1 MKRLLTYIRDYR
13 VRAVLAPL
21 FKCLEACF
29 DLFVPLVISRMIDR
43 GIRSGNLGY
52 VFRMGGLLLAL
63 ATIGLLCSFT
73 AQFFAAKV
81 AIHTG
86 KGLRND
92 LFRHINSL
100 GYREIDTLGTS
111 TLITRMTSDINAVES
126 GVNMALRLFMRSP
139 FIVFGAMVMAF
150 TISARAGLIF
160 TVTIVIL
167 FIVVFGIILTTAPM
181 YRANQGQL
189 DRIMKTTRENLLGV
203 RVVRAFNRQ
212 ASEIDEFRRENE
224 RLTQMQVR
232 VGRISALL
240 NPVTYVI
247 INLAVVY
254 LIYRGGGF
262 VYEGAITQGGLVA
275 LVNYMSQ
282 ILVEL
287 IKLANLIIQ
296 ITRAMASMNRIDGIF
311 ALQPAVSDAA
321 NASAYSV
328 VTAPSAATDAASA
341 ANASDHHAVT
351 ASRDAV
357 GLSVSSDSAAAV
369 AAQRSGDQRSRVPEV
384 EFRQAAFAY
393 TEGAEDAL
401 RDISFRAMPGQTIG
415 VIGGT
420 GAGKTTL
427 INLIP
432 RFYDVTAGEVLVSG
446 QNVRD
451 YALETLRAKIGLVP
465 QRSVLFRGTLRSNMQ
480 WGRPDATDD
489 EIYAALKTAQAYDFV
504 EQKGEG
510 LELQVEQEG
519 RNFSGGQKQRLAIA
533 RALVRRPEILI
544 LDDSASALDFATDA
558 ALRKALK
565 SDTENMTVFL
575 ISQRVSTVRNSDQ
588 IIVLDDGQVA
598 GIGTHAE
605 LYRSCPVYHEICLSQ
620 LSQAEAERSDDTAQP
635 TPAAGGGRPAVDQA
649 VGAEQSVTVAG
660 SGSRMAEQ
668 REEAVQSAST
678 ADGGR
683 SAVERSDDVEKTA
696 LSEAQSE
703 GKEVQ

>member
-13 VRAVLAPL
+13 VRAILAPL

-29 DLFVPLVISRMIDR
+29 DLFVPLVISSMIDR

-52 VFRMGGLLLAL
+52 VFRMGALLLML
-63 ATIGLLCSFT
+63 AAIGLLCSFT

-160 TVTIVIL
+160 AVTIVIL

-224 RLTQMQVR
+224 RLTEMQVS

-262 VYEGAITQGGLVA
+262 VYEGTLTQGGLVA

-311 ALQPAVSDAA
+311 ELQPAVSDAH
-321 NASAYSV
+321 ASDPHA
-328 VTAPSAATDAASA
+328 VTAPSAAVGAASA
-341 ANASDHHAVT
+341 ANASDHSTVT
-351 ASRDAV
+351 ARFITTGAASTQDMACTSES
-357 GLSVSSDSAAAV
+357 SVSPAATV
-369 AAQRSGDQRSRVPEV
+369 AQHSGEQNSRVPAV

-401 RDISFRAMPGQTIG
+401 RDISFRVMPGQTIG

-427 INLIP
+427 INMIP
-432 RFYDVTAGEVLVSG
+432 RFYDVTAGEVLVCG

-451 YALETLRAKIGLVP
+451 YALETLREKIGLVP

-480 WGRPDATDD
+480 WGKPDATDA

-558 ALRKALK
+558 ALRKAIK
-565 SDTENMTVFL
+565 TDTENMTVFL

-605 LYRSCPVYHEICLSQ
+605 LYRNCSVYHEICLSQ
-620 LSQAEAERSDDTAQP
+620 LSK
-635 TPAAGGGRPAVDQA
+635 
-649 VGAEQSVTVAG
+649 
-660 SGSRMAEQ
+660 
-668 REEAVQSAST
+668 EE
-678 ADGGR
+678 
-683 SAVERSDDVEKTA
+683 
-696 LSEAQSE
+696 SE
-703 GKEVQ
+703 KEVQ

>member
-29 DLFVPLVISRMIDR
+29 DLFVPLVISSMIDR

-63 ATIGLLCSFT
+63 AAIGLLCSFT

-92 LFRHINSL
+92 LFRHINTL

-150 TISARAGLIF
+150 TISVRSGLIF
-160 TVTIVIL
+160 AVTIVIL
-167 FIVVFGIILTTAPM
+167 FCVVFGIILTTAPM

-224 RLTQMQVR
+224 RLTQMQVS

-296 ITRAMASMNRIDGIF
+296 ITRARASMNRIDGIF
-311 ALQPAVSDAA
+311 ALQPAVSDA
-321 NASAYSV
+321 NVSAHSA
-328 VTAPSAATDAASA
+328 VTASSAATDAASA
-341 ANASDHHAVT
+341 HDAVT
-351 ASRDAV
+351 APSAATS
-357 GLSVSSDSAAAV
+357 LSSSASAAATV
-369 AAQRSGDQRSRVPEV
+369 SQRSDDQRSRVPAV

-432 RFYDVTAGEVLVSG
+432 RFYDATAGEVLVSG

-480 WGRPDATDD
+480 WGKPDATDD

-510 LELQVEQEG
+510 LELEVEQEG

-558 ALRKALK
+558 ALRKAIK

-620 LSQAEAERSDDTAQP
+620 LSQAEAERSDD
-635 TPAAGGGRPAVDQA
+635 
-649 VGAEQSVTVAG
+649 
-660 SGSRMAEQ
+660 
-668 REEAVQSAST
+668 
-678 ADGGR
+678 
-683 SAVERSDDVEKTA
+683 VEKTA
-696 LSEAQSE
+696 LAEAQNE

>member
-29 DLFVPLVISRMIDR
+29 DLFVPLVISSMIDR

-63 ATIGLLCSFT
+63 AAIGLLCSFT

-92 LFRHINSL
+92 LFRHINTL

-212 ASEIDEFRRENE
+212 GSEIDAFRRENE

-296 ITRAMASMNRIDGIF
+296 ITRAMASMNRIDGIL
-311 ALQPAVSDAA
+311 ALQPAVSDA
-321 NASAYSV
+321 NVSAHST
-328 VTAPSAATDAASA
+328 VTTP
-341 ANASDHHAVT
+341 
-351 ASRDAV
+351 
-357 GLSVSSDSAAAV
+357 
-369 AAQRSGDQRSRVPEV
+369 RSGDQRSCVPAV

-446 QNVRD
+446 QDVRD
-451 YALETLRAKIGLVP
+451 YVLETLRAKIGLVP

-480 WGRPDATDD
+480 WGKPDATDA

-510 LELQVEQEG
+510 LELEVEQEG

-558 ALRKALK
+558 ALRKAIK
-565 SDTENMTVFL
+565 TDTENMTVFL

-620 LSQAEAERSDDTAQP
+620 LSQDEAERSDE
-635 TPAAGGGRPAVDQA
+635 AVQNGSRT
-649 VGAEQSVTVAG
+649 VEQSVSVAG
-660 SGSRMAEQ
+660 SGSRVAMQ

-683 SAVERSDDVEKTA
+683 SAAERSDDVEKMA
-696 LSEAQSE
+696 LAEAQNE

>member
-29 DLFVPLVISRMIDR
+29 DLFVPLVISSMIDR

-52 VFRMGGLLLAL
+52 VFRMGGLLLVL
-63 ATIGLLCSFT
+63 AAIGLLCSFT

-92 LFRHINSL
+92 LFKHIHSL

-160 TVTIVIL
+160 AVTILIL

-224 RLTQMQVR
+224 KLTAMQVS

-311 ALQPAVSDAA
+311 ELQPAVSDA
-321 NASAYSV
+321 
-328 VTAPSAATDAASA
+328 
-341 ANASDHHAVT
+341 NASDRDAVT
-351 ASRDAV
+351 AR
-357 GLSVSSDSAAAV
+357 SDIPA
-369 AAQRSGDQRSRVPEV
+369 V

-432 RFYDVTAGEVLVSG
+432 RFYDVTAGEVLVCG
-446 QNVRD
+446 RNVRD
-451 YALETLRAKIGLVP
+451 YALETLREKIGLVP
-465 QRSVLFRGTLRSNMQ
+465 QRSVLFRGNLRSNMQ
-480 WGRPDATDD
+480 WGKPNATDA

-510 LELQVEQEG
+510 LELKVEQEG

-558 ALRKALK
+558 ALRKAIK
-565 SDTENMTVFL
+565 TDTGNMTVFL
-575 ISQRVSTVRNSDQ
+575 ISQRVSTVRNADQ
-588 IIVLDDGQVA
+588 IVVLDDGQVA

-605 LYRSCPVYHEICLSQ
+605 LYRNCPVYHEICLSQ
-620 LSQAEAERSDDTAQP
+620 LSQAEAERSDDAAQ
-635 TPAAGGGRPAVDQA
+635 TGRQTEEEPVSA
-649 VGAEQSVTVAG
+649 AG
-660 SGSRMAEQ
+660 SGCH
-668 REEAVQSAST
+668 SA
-678 ADGGR
+678 
-683 SAVERSDDVEKTA
+683 ERSDDVEKTA
-696 LSEAQSE
+696 LAEAQNE

>member
-63 ATIGLLCSFT
+63 AVIGLLCSFT

-150 TISARAGLIF
+150 TISARAGLLF
-160 TVTIVIL
+160 AVTILIL

-262 VYEGAITQGGLVA
+262 VYEGALTQGGLVA

-311 ALQPAVSDAA
+311 ALQPAVSDA
-321 NASAYSV
+321 NVSAHDV
-328 VTAPSAATDAASA
+328 VTAPR
-341 ANASDHHAVT
+341 SD
-351 ASRDAV
+351 
-357 GLSVSSDSAAAV
+357 
-369 AAQRSGDQRSRVPEV
+369 DQRSRVPAV

-432 RFYDVTAGEVLVSG
+432 RFYDATAGEVLVSG

-480 WGRPDATDD
+480 WGKPDATDD

-510 LELQVEQEG
+510 LELEVEQEG

-558 ALRKALK
+558 ALRKAIK

-620 LSQAEAERSDDTAQP
+620 LSQAEAERSDD
-635 TPAAGGGRPAVDQA
+635 
-649 VGAEQSVTVAG
+649 
-660 SGSRMAEQ
+660 
-668 REEAVQSAST
+668 
-678 ADGGR
+678 
-683 SAVERSDDVEKTA
+683 VEKTA
-696 LSEAQSE
+696 LAEAQNE

>member
-13 VRAVLAPL
+13 VRAILAPL

-29 DLFVPLVISRMIDR
+29 DLFVPLVISSMIDR

-52 VFRMGGLLLAL
+52 VFRMGGLLLVL

-92 LFRHINSL
+92 LFRHINAL

-150 TISARAGLIF
+150 TISVRAGLIF
-160 TVTIVIL
+160 AVTIVIL

-311 ALQPAVSDAA
+311 ALQPAVSDANVSARDAATAPSTVTDAASGA
-321 NASAYSV
+321 NASAHRTV
-328 VTAPSAATDAASA
+328 AAPSAATALPSSPASA
-341 ANASDHHAVT
+341 T
-351 ASRDAV
+351 AT
-357 GLSVSSDSAAAV
+357 VSP
-369 AAQRSGDQRSRVPEV
+369 RSGDQRSCVPAV

-401 RDISFRAMPGQTIG
+401 HDISFRAMPGQTIG

-510 LELQVEQEG
+510 LELEVEQEG

-558 ALRKALK
+558 ALRKAIK
-565 SDTENMTVFL
+565 SDTGNMTVFL

-620 LSQAEAERSDDTAQP
+620 LSQDEAERSEDTARNGSR
-635 TPAAGGGRPAVDQA
+635 T
-649 VGAEQSVTVAG
+649 AEQSVTVAG
-660 SGSRMAEQ
+660 NGSRVATQ
-668 REEAVQSAST
+668 PT
-678 ADGGR
+678 AAAGGGR
-683 SAVERSDDVEKTA
+683 PAVERSDDVEKTA
-696 LSEAQSE
+696 LAEAQNE

>member
-1 MKRLLTYIRDYR
+1 MKRLLSYIRDYK

-29 DLFVPLVISRMIDR
+29 DLFVPLVISSMIDR

-52 VFRMGGLLLAL
+52 VFRMGGLLLVL
-63 ATIGLLCSFT
+63 AAIGLLCSFT

-92 LFRHINSL
+92 LFKHINSL

-150 TISARAGLIF
+150 TISIRAGLIF
-160 TVTIVIL
+160 AVTIVIL

-262 VYEGAITQGGLVA
+262 VYEGTITQGGLVA

-311 ALQPAVSDAA
+311 ALQAAVSDA
-321 NASAYSV
+321 NASAHSA
-328 VTAPSAATDAASA
+328 VTAPSAATDVASA
-341 ANASDHHAVT
+341 P
-351 ASRDAV
+351 
-357 GLSVSSDSAAAV
+357 
-369 AAQRSGDQRSRVPEV
+369 RSGDQRSCVPAV

-432 RFYDVTAGEVLVSG
+432 RFYDVTAGEVRVAG

-451 YALETLRAKIGLVP
+451 YALETLREKIGLVP

-480 WGRPDATDD
+480 WGKPDATDA

-510 LELQVEQEG
+510 LELEVEQEG

-558 ALRKALK
+558 ALRKAIK

-620 LSQAEAERSDDTAQP
+620 LSQAEAERSDDATQP
-635 TPAAGGGRPAVDQA
+635 Q
-649 VGAEQSVTVAG
+649 TVAG
-660 SGSRMAEQ
+660 SGSRGAAQ
-668 REEAVQSAST
+668 CEEAAQPA
-678 ADGGR
+678 AAGGGR
-683 SAVERSDDVEKTA
+683 SAAERSDDAEKTA
-696 LSEAQSE
+696 LAEAQNE

>member
-29 DLFVPLVISRMIDR
+29 DLFVPLVISSMIDR

-52 VFRMGGLLLAL
+52 VFRMGGLLLVL

-92 LFRHINSL
+92 LFRHINAL

-150 TISARAGLIF
+150 TISVRAGFIF
-160 TVTIVIL
+160 AVTIVIL

-212 ASEIDEFRRENE
+212 TSEIDEFRRENE

-262 VYEGAITQGGLVA
+262 VYEGTITQGGLVA

-311 ALQPAVSDAA
+311 ALQPAVSDA
-321 NASAYSV
+321 NVSARDA
-328 VTAPSAATDAASA
+328 VTAPSAATDAAS
-341 ANASDHHAVT
+341 T
-351 ASRDAV
+351 P
-357 GLSVSSDSAAAV
+357 
-369 AAQRSGDQRSRVPEV
+369 RSGDQRSCVPVV

-401 RDISFRAMPGQTIG
+401 YDISFRAMPGQTIG

-432 RFYDVTAGEVLVSG
+432 RFYDVTAGEVLVAG

-480 WGRPDATDD
+480 WGKPDATDD

-510 LELQVEQEG
+510 LELEVEQEG

-558 ALRKALK
+558 ALRKAIK

-620 LSQAEAERSDDTAQP
+620 LSQDEAERSEDTAQP
-635 TPAAGGGRPAVDQA
+635 TAA
-649 VGAEQSVTVAG
+649 AG
-660 SGSRMAEQ
+660 SGRP
-668 REEAVQSAST
+668 
-678 ADGGR
+678 
-683 SAVERSDDVEKTA
+683 AVERSDDAEKTA
-696 LSEAQSE
+696 LAEAQNE

>member
-29 DLFVPLVISRMIDR
+29 DLFVPLVISSMIDR

-52 VFRMGGLLLAL
+52 VFRMGGLLLVL
-63 ATIGLLCSFT
+63 AAIGLLCSFT

-92 LFRHINSL
+92 LFKHINSL

-160 TVTIVIL
+160 AVTIVIL

-224 RLTQMQVR
+224 KLTAMQVS

-262 VYEGAITQGGLVA
+262 VYEGAITQGALVA

-311 ALQPAVSDAA
+311 ALQPAVSDA
-321 NASAYSV
+321 NASARDAVTARSV
-328 VTAPSAATDAASA
+328 VIGAAFA
-341 ANASDHHAVT
+341 ANASDHST
-351 ASRDAV
+351 GTSTQDAACT
-357 GLSVSSDSAAAV
+357 SESSATAAATV
-369 AAQRSGDQRSRVPEV
+369 SQRSGDQDSRVPEV

-401 RDISFRAMPGQTIG
+401 RDISFRAMRGETIG

-446 QNVRD
+446 KNVRD
-451 YALETLRAKIGLVP
+451 YALETLREKIGLVP
-465 QRSVLFRGTLRSNMQ
+465 QRSVLFRGNLRSNMQ
-480 WGRPDATDD
+480 WGKPDATDA

-504 EQKGEG
+504 KQKGEG
-510 LELQVEQEG
+510 LELKVEQEG

-558 ALRKALK
+558 ALRKAIK
-565 SDTENMTVFL
+565 TDTENMTVFL
-575 ISQRVSTVRNSDQ
+575 ISQRVSTVRNADQ
-588 IIVLDDGQVA
+588 IVVLDDGQVA

-605 LYRSCPVYHEICLSQ
+605 LYRNCPVYHEICLSQ
-620 LSQAEAERSDDTAQP
+620 LSQAEAERSDEAAQTGSRTEAKPASTACGANQVEEQRDDTAQ
-635 TPAAGGGRPAVDQA
+635 TGSRTEAQPASAAAGGRPAA
-649 VGAEQSVTVAG
+649 
-660 SGSRMAEQ
+660 
-668 REEAVQSAST
+668 
-678 ADGGR
+678 
-683 SAVERSDDVEKTA
+683 ERSDDVGQKA
-696 LSEAQSE
+696 LAEAQNE
-703 GKEVQ
+703 GKEMQ

>member
-29 DLFVPLVISRMIDR
+29 DLFVPLVISSMIDR

-52 VFRMGGLLLAL
+52 VFRMGGLLLVL
-63 ATIGLLCSFT
+63 AAIGLLCSFT

-160 TVTIVIL
+160 AVTIVIL

-224 RLTQMQVR
+224 KLTQMQVS

-262 VYEGAITQGGLVA
+262 VYEGAITQGALVA

-311 ALQPAVSDAA
+311 QLHPAVSDA
-321 NASAYSV
+321 
-328 VTAPSAATDAASA
+328 
-341 ANASDHHAVT
+341 NASDRDAVT
-351 ASRDAV
+351 ARSAV
-357 GLSVSSDSAAAV
+357 PA
-369 AAQRSGDQRSRVPEV
+369 V

-401 RDISFRAMPGQTIG
+401 RDISFRAMPGETIG

-432 RFYDVTAGEVLVSG
+432 RFYDVTAGEVLVAG
-446 QNVRD
+446 KNVRD
-451 YALETLRAKIGLVP
+451 YALETLRGKIGLVP
-465 QRSVLFRGTLRSNMQ
+465 QRSVLFRGNLRSNMQ
-480 WGRPDATDD
+480 WGKPDATDE

-510 LELQVEQEG
+510 LELKVEQEG

-558 ALRKALK
+558 ALRKAIK
-565 SDTENMTVFL
+565 TDTGNMTVFL
-575 ISQRVSTVRNSDQ
+575 ISQRVSTVRNADQ
-588 IIVLDDGQVA
+588 IVVLDDGQVA

-620 LSQAEAERSDDTAQP
+620 LSK
-635 TPAAGGGRPAVDQA
+635 
-649 VGAEQSVTVAG
+649 
-660 SGSRMAEQ
+660 
-668 REEAVQSAST
+668 EE
-678 ADGGR
+678 
-683 SAVERSDDVEKTA
+683 
-696 LSEAQSE
+696 SE
-703 GKEVQ
+703 KEVQ

>member
-63 ATIGLLCSFT
+63 AVIGLLCSFT

-224 RLTQMQVR
+224 RLTQMQVS

-296 ITRAMASMNRIDGIF
+296 ITRARASMNRIDGIF
-311 ALQPAVSDAA
+311 ALQPAVSDA
-321 NASAYSV
+321 NVSARDA
-328 VTAPSAATDAASA
+328 VTAPR
-341 ANASDHHAVT
+341 SD
-351 ASRDAV
+351 
-357 GLSVSSDSAAAV
+357 
-369 AAQRSGDQRSRVPEV
+369 DQRSRVPAV

-432 RFYDVTAGEVLVSG
+432 RFYDATAGEVLVSG

-480 WGRPDATDD
+480 WGKPDATDD

-510 LELQVEQEG
+510 LELEVEQEG

-533 RALVRRPEILI
+533 RALVRHPEILI

-558 ALRKALK
+558 ALRKAIK
-565 SDTENMTVFL
+565 SDTGNMTVFL

-620 LSQAEAERSDDTAQP
+620 LSQAEAERSEDAAQP
-635 TPAAGGGRPAVDQA
+635 TAAAG
-649 VGAEQSVTVAG
+649 S
-660 SGSRMAEQ
+660 
-668 REEAVQSAST
+668 
-678 ADGGR
+678 GR

-696 LSEAQSE
+696 LAEAQNE

>member
-29 DLFVPLVISRMIDR
+29 DLFVPLVISSMIDR

-52 VFRMGGLLLAL
+52 VFRMGGLLLVL

-92 LFRHINSL
+92 LFRHINTL

-150 TISARAGLIF
+150 TISVRAGLIF
-160 TVTIVIL
+160 AVTIVIL
-167 FIVVFGIILTTAPM
+167 FVVVFGIILTTAPM

-262 VYEGAITQGGLVA
+262 VYEGTITQGGLVA
-275 LVNYMSQ
+275 LVNYLSQ

-311 ALQPAVSDAA
+311 ALQPAVSDA
-321 NASAYSV
+321 NASAHSA
-328 VTAPSAATDAASA
+328 VTTPSAVTGAASA
-341 ANASDHHAVT
+341 P
-351 ASRDAV
+351 
-357 GLSVSSDSAAAV
+357 
-369 AAQRSGDQRSRVPEV
+369 RSGDQRSCVPAV

-432 RFYDVTAGEVLVSG
+432 RFYDVTAGEVLVAG

-480 WGRPDATDD
+480 WGKPDATDD

-558 ALRKALK
+558 ALRKAIK

-620 LSQAEAERSDDTAQP
+620 LSQAEAERSEDTARNGSR
-635 TPAAGGGRPAVDQA
+635 T
-649 VGAEQSVTVAG
+649 AEQSVIVAG
-660 SGSRMAEQ
+660 SGSRGAEQ
-668 REEAVQSAST
+668 REDAA

-683 SAVERSDDVEKTA
+683 SAVERSDDAEKTA
-696 LSEAQSE
+696 LAEEQNE

>member
-63 ATIGLLCSFT
+63 AAIGLLCSFT

-212 ASEIDEFRRENE
+212 GSEIDAFRRENE
-224 RLTQMQVR
+224 CLTQMQVR

-262 VYEGAITQGGLVA
+262 VYESAITQGGLVA

-311 ALQPAVSDAA
+311 ALQPAVSDA
-321 NASAYSV
+321 NASAHS
-328 VTAPSAATDAASA
+328 
-341 ANASDHHAVT
+341 AVT
-351 ASRDAV
+351 
-357 GLSVSSDSAAAV
+357 
-369 AAQRSGDQRSRVPEV
+369 AQRSGDQRSCVPVV

-451 YALETLRAKIGLVP
+451 YALETLRAKVGLVP

-480 WGRPDATDD
+480 WGKPDATDD

-510 LELQVEQEG
+510 LELEVEQEG

-558 ALRKALK
+558 ALRKAIK

-620 LSQAEAERSDDTAQP
+620 LSQAEAERSGEAAQNDSR
-635 TPAAGGGRPAVDQA
+635 T
-649 VGAEQSVTVAG
+649 AEQSVSVAG
-660 SGSRMAEQ
+660 SGSRVAAQ
-668 REEAVQSAST
+668 RDEAAQPAST
-678 ADGGR
+678 AGGGR
-683 SAVERSDDVEKTA
+683 SAVERSDDAEKTA
-696 LSEAQSE
+696 LAEAQNE

>member
-63 ATIGLLCSFT
+63 AVIGLLCSFT

-296 ITRAMASMNRIDGIF
+296 ITRARASMNRIDGIF
-311 ALQPAVSDAA
+311 ALQPAVSDA
-321 NASAYSV
+321 NVSARDA
-328 VTAPSAATDAASA
+328 VTAPR
-341 ANASDHHAVT
+341 SD
-351 ASRDAV
+351 
-357 GLSVSSDSAAAV
+357 
-369 AAQRSGDQRSRVPEV
+369 DQRSRVPAV

-432 RFYDVTAGEVLVSG
+432 RFYDATAGEVLVSG

-480 WGRPDATDD
+480 WGKPDATDD

-510 LELQVEQEG
+510 LELEVEQEG

-533 RALVRRPEILI
+533 RALVRHPEILI

-558 ALRKALK
+558 ALRKAIK

-620 LSQAEAERSDDTAQP
+620 LSQAEAERSDD
-635 TPAAGGGRPAVDQA
+635 
-649 VGAEQSVTVAG
+649 
-660 SGSRMAEQ
+660 
-668 REEAVQSAST
+668 
-678 ADGGR
+678 
-683 SAVERSDDVEKTA
+683 VEKTA
-696 LSEAQSE
+696 LAEAQNE

>member
-63 ATIGLLCSFT
+63 AAIGLLCSFT

-92 LFRHINSL
+92 LFRHINAL

-150 TISARAGLIF
+150 TISVRAGLIF
-160 TVTIVIL
+160 AVTIVIL
-167 FIVVFGIILTTAPM
+167 FCVVFGIILTTAPM

-189 DRIMKTTRENLLGV
+189 DRIMKATRENLLGV

-311 ALQPAVSDAA
+311 ALQPAVSDANVSA
-321 NASAYSV
+321 RDAVTAPSAAAGAASAANVSAHST

-341 ANASDHHAVT
+341 
-351 ASRDAV
+351 
-357 GLSVSSDSAAAV
+357 
-369 AAQRSGDQRSRVPEV
+369 QRSGDQRSCVPAV

-432 RFYDVTAGEVLVSG
+432 RFYDVTAGEVLVAG
-446 QNVRD
+446 QDVRD

-489 EIYAALKTAQAYDFV
+489 EIFAALKTAQAYDFV

-510 LELQVEQEG
+510 LELEVEQEG

-558 ALRKALK
+558 ALRKAIK

-620 LSQAEAERSDDTAQP
+620 LSQAEAERSDD
-635 TPAAGGGRPAVDQA
+635 
-649 VGAEQSVTVAG
+649 AEQ
-660 SGSRMAEQ
+660 
-668 REEAVQSAST
+668 
-678 ADGGR
+678 
-683 SAVERSDDVEKTA
+683 TA
-696 LSEAQSE
+696 LAEAQNE

>member
-29 DLFVPLVISRMIDR
+29 DLFVPLVISSMIDH

-86 KGLRND
+86 RGLRND
-92 LFRHINSL
+92 LFRHINAL

-160 TVTIVIL
+160 AVTILIL

-224 RLTQMQVR
+224 RLTQMQVG

-254 LIYRGGGF
+254 LIYRGGSF
-262 VYEGAITQGGLVA
+262 VYEGALTQGGLVA

-311 ALQPAVSDAA
+311 ELQPAVSDANASDRDAVTAPSTTAVAASVA
-321 NASAYSV
+321 NASACDA
-328 VTAPSAATDAASA
+328 VTAPSTATGAASA
-341 ANASDHHAVT
+341 SSASAT
-351 ASRDAV
+351 ATMS
-357 GLSVSSDSAAAV
+357 
-369 AAQRSGDQRSRVPEV
+369 QRSGDQRSRVPEV

-401 RDISFRAMPGQTIG
+401 RDISFRAMPGETIG

-432 RFYDVTAGEVLVSG
+432 RFYDVTAGEVFVSG
-446 QNVRD
+446 KNVRD
-451 YALETLRAKIGLVP
+451 YALETLREKIGLVP
-465 QRSVLFRGTLRSNMQ
+465 QRSVLFRGNLRSNMQ
-480 WGRPDATDD
+480 WGKPDATDE

-510 LELQVEQEG
+510 LDLRVEQEG

-558 ALRKALK
+558 ALRKAIK
-565 SDTENMTVFL
+565 TDTENMTVFI
-575 ISQRVSTVRNSDQ
+575 ISQRVSTVRNADQ
-588 IIVLDDGQVA
+588 IVVLDDGLVA

-620 LSQAEAERSDDTAQP
+620 LSQAEAERSDEAAQAGSRTEAQP
-635 TPAAGGGRPAVDQA
+635 ASTAAGGRP
-649 VGAEQSVTVAG
+649 
-660 SGSRMAEQ
+660 
-668 REEAVQSAST
+668 T
-678 ADGGR
+678 A
-683 SAVERSDDVEKTA
+683 ERSDDVETTA
-696 LSEAQSE
+696 LADAQNE
-703 GKEVQ
+703 GKEGQ

>member
-29 DLFVPLVISRMIDR
+29 DLFVPLVISSMIDR

-52 VFRMGGLLLAL
+52 VFRMGGLLLVL
-63 ATIGLLCSFT
+63 AAIGLLCSFT

-92 LFRHINSL
+92 LFKHINSL

-160 TVTIVIL
+160 AVTIVIL

-224 RLTQMQVR
+224 KLTAMQVS

-262 VYEGAITQGGLVA
+262 VYEGAITQGALVA

-311 ALQPAVSDAA
+311 ELQPAVSDA
-321 NASAYSV
+321 NASARDA
-328 VTAPSAATDAASA
+328 VTAPSATAGAASA
-341 ANASDHHAVT
+341 ANAADHHAVT
-351 ASRDAV
+351 ASQDAACTSA
-357 GLSVSSDSAAAV
+357 LPSASAAAT
-369 AAQRSGDQRSRVPEV
+369 ALQRSGDQDSRVPEV

-401 RDISFRAMPGQTIG
+401 RDISFRAMPGETIG

-432 RFYDVTAGEVLVSG
+432 RFYDVTAGEVLVAG
-446 QNVRD
+446 KNVRN
-451 YALETLRAKIGLVP
+451 YALETLREKIGLVP

-480 WGRPDATDD
+480 WGKPDATDA

-510 LELQVEQEG
+510 LELKVEQEG

-558 ALRKALK
+558 ALRKAIK
-565 SDTENMTVFL
+565 TDTENMTVFL
-575 ISQRVSTVRNSDQ
+575 ISQRVSTVRNADQ
-588 IIVLDDGQVA
+588 IVVLDDGQVA

-605 LYRSCPVYHEICLSQ
+605 LYRNCSVYHEICLSQ
-620 LSQAEAERSDDTAQP
+620 LSQAEAERSDEAAQ
-635 TPAAGGGRPAVDQA
+635 TGSRTEAQLASAAGGA
-649 VGAEQSVTVAG
+649 
-660 SGSRMAEQ
+660 SRTEK
-668 REEAVQSAST
+668 
-678 ADGGR
+678 
-683 SAVERSDDVEKTA
+683 RSDDVEKTA
-696 LSEAQSE
+696 LADAQNE

>member
-63 ATIGLLCSFT
+63 AVIGLLCSFT

-92 LFRHINSL
+92 LFRHINTL

-150 TISARAGLIF
+150 TISVRAGLIF
-160 TVTIVIL
+160 AVTIVIL
-167 FIVVFGIILTTAPM
+167 FCVVFGIILTTAPM

-296 ITRAMASMNRIDGIF
+296 ITRARASMNRIDGIF
-311 ALQPAVSDAA
+311 ALQPAVSDA
-321 NASAYSV
+321 NASAHST
-328 VTAPSAATDAASA
+328 VT
-341 ANASDHHAVT
+341 
-351 ASRDAV
+351 
-357 GLSVSSDSAAAV
+357 
-369 AAQRSGDQRSRVPEV
+369 AQRSDDQRSRVPAV

-432 RFYDVTAGEVLVSG
+432 RFYDATAGEVLVSG

-480 WGRPDATDD
+480 WGKPDATDD

-510 LELQVEQEG
+510 LELEVEQEG

-558 ALRKALK
+558 ALRKAIK
-565 SDTENMTVFL
+565 SDTGNMTVFL

-620 LSQAEAERSDDTAQP
+620 LSQAEAERSDD
-635 TPAAGGGRPAVDQA
+635 
-649 VGAEQSVTVAG
+649 
-660 SGSRMAEQ
+660 
-668 REEAVQSAST
+668 
-678 ADGGR
+678 
-683 SAVERSDDVEKTA
+683 VEKTA
-696 LSEAQSE
+696 LAEAQNE

>member
-29 DLFVPLVISRMIDR
+29 DLFVPLVISSMIDR

-63 ATIGLLCSFT
+63 AAIGLLCSFT

-92 LFRHINSL
+92 LFRHINEL

-150 TISARAGLIF
+150 TISVRAGLIF
-160 TVTIVIL
+160 AVTIVIL

-262 VYEGAITQGGLVA
+262 VYEGTITQGGLVA

-311 ALQPAVSDAA
+311 ALQAAVSDA
-321 NASAYSV
+321 NASAHSA
-328 VTAPSAATDAASA
+328 VTAPSAVTDAASA
-341 ANASDHHAVT
+341 ANASAHSTVT
-351 ASRDAV
+351 AP
-357 GLSVSSDSAAAV
+357 SAATDV
-369 AAQRSGDQRSRVPEV
+369 ASAPRSGDQRSCVPAV

-432 RFYDVTAGEVLVSG
+432 RFYDVTAGEVRVAG

-451 YALETLRAKIGLVP
+451 YALETLREKIGLVP

-558 ALRKALK
+558 ALRKAIK

-620 LSQAEAERSDDTAQP
+620 LSQEEAERSDDATQP
-635 TPAAGGGRPAVDQA
+635 Q
-649 VGAEQSVTVAG
+649 TVAG
-660 SGSRMAEQ
+660 SGSRGAAQ
-668 REEAVQSAST
+668 CEEAAQPA
-678 ADGGR
+678 AAGGGR
-683 SAVERSDDVEKTA
+683 SAAERSDDAEKTA
-696 LSEAQSE
+696 LAEAQNE

>member
-29 DLFVPLVISRMIDR
+29 DLFVPLVISSMIDR

-63 ATIGLLCSFT
+63 AAIGLLCSFT

-92 LFRHINSL
+92 LFRHINAL

-150 TISARAGLIF
+150 TISVRAGLIF
-160 TVTIVIL
+160 AVTIVIL

-311 ALQPAVSDAA
+311 ALQPAVSDANVSA
-321 NASAYSV
+321 RDAVTAPSAAAGAASAANVSAHST
-328 VTAPSAATDAASA
+328 VTAPSAATDAGS
-341 ANASDHHAVT
+341 T
-351 ASRDAV
+351 P
-357 GLSVSSDSAAAV
+357 
-369 AAQRSGDQRSRVPEV
+369 RSGDQRSCVPAV

-432 RFYDVTAGEVLVSG
+432 RFYDVTAGEVLVAG

-558 ALRKALK
+558 ALRKAIK

-620 LSQAEAERSDDTAQP
+620 LSQAEAERSEDTARNGSRTAEKSVIVAGSGSRVATQP
-635 TPAAGGGRPAVDQA
+635 TAAAGGGRPAV
-649 VGAEQSVTVAG
+649 
-660 SGSRMAEQ
+660 
-668 REEAVQSAST
+668 
-678 ADGGR
+678 
-683 SAVERSDDVEKTA
+683 ERSDDAEKTA
-696 LSEAQSE
+696 LAEEQNE

>member
-63 ATIGLLCSFT
+63 AVIGLLCSFT

-189 DRIMKTTRENLLGV
+189 DRIMKATRENLLGV

-296 ITRAMASMNRIDGIF
+296 ITRARASMNRIDGIF
-311 ALQPAVSDAA
+311 ALQPAVSDA
-321 NASAYSV
+321 NVSARDA
-328 VTAPSAATDAASA
+328 VTASSAATDAASA
-341 ANASDHHAVT
+341 HDAVT
-351 ASRDAV
+351 APSAATS
-357 GLSVSSDSAAAV
+357 LSSSASAAATV
-369 AAQRSGDQRSRVPEV
+369 SQRSDDQRSRVPAV

-432 RFYDVTAGEVLVSG
+432 RFYDATAGEVLVSG

-480 WGRPDATDD
+480 WGKPDATDD

-510 LELQVEQEG
+510 LELEVEQEG

-533 RALVRRPEILI
+533 RALVRHPEILI

-558 ALRKALK
+558 ALRKAIK

-620 LSQAEAERSDDTAQP
+620 LSQAEAERSEDAAQP
-635 TPAAGGGRPAVDQA
+635 TAAAG
-649 VGAEQSVTVAG
+649 S
-660 SGSRMAEQ
+660 
-668 REEAVQSAST
+668 
-678 ADGGR
+678 GR

-696 LSEAQSE
+696 LAEAQNE

>member
-29 DLFVPLVISRMIDR
+29 DLFVPLVISSMIDR

-52 VFRMGGLLLAL
+52 VFRMGGLLLVL
-63 ATIGLLCSFT
+63 AAIGLLCSFT

-92 LFRHINSL
+92 LFKHINSL

-160 TVTIVIL
+160 AVTIVIL

-224 RLTQMQVR
+224 KLTAMQVS

-240 NPVTYVI
+240 NPVTYII

-262 VYEGAITQGGLVA
+262 VYEGAITQGALVA

-311 ALQPAVSDAA
+311 ALQPAVSDA
-321 NASAYSV
+321 NASARDA
-328 VTAPSAATDAASA
+328 VTARSAVTGAASA
-341 ANASDHHAVT
+341 ANASDHSTV
-351 ASRDAV
+351 ASTQDAACT
-357 GLSVSSDSAAAV
+357 SESSATAAATV
-369 AAQRSGDQRSRVPEV
+369 SQRSGDQDSRVPEV

-401 RDISFRAMPGQTIG
+401 RDISFRAMPGETIG

-446 QNVRD
+446 KNVRD
-451 YALETLRAKIGLVP
+451 YALETLREKIGLVP
-465 QRSVLFRGTLRSNMQ
+465 QRSVLFRGNLRSNMQ
-480 WGRPDATDD
+480 WGKPDATDE

-510 LELQVEQEG
+510 LELKVEQEG

-558 ALRKALK
+558 ALRKAIK
-565 SDTENMTVFL
+565 TDTGNMTVFL
-575 ISQRVSTVRNSDQ
+575 ISQRVSTVRNADQ
-588 IIVLDDGQVA
+588 IVVLDDGQVA

-605 LYRSCPVYHEICLSQ
+605 LYRNCPVYHEICLSQ
-620 LSQAEAERSDDTAQP
+620 LSQAEAERSDEAAQTGSRTEAQP
-635 TPAAGGGRPAVDQA
+635 ASTAAGGRPAA
-649 VGAEQSVTVAG
+649 
-660 SGSRMAEQ
+660 
-668 REEAVQSAST
+668 
-678 ADGGR
+678 
-683 SAVERSDDVEKTA
+683 ERSDDVGQKA
-696 LSEAQSE
+696 LVEAQNE

>member
-63 ATIGLLCSFT
+63 AVIGLLCSFT

-224 RLTQMQVR
+224 RLTQMQVS

-262 VYEGAITQGGLVA
+262 VYEGAITQGDLVA

-296 ITRAMASMNRIDGIF
+296 ITRARASMNRIDGIF
-311 ALQPAVSDAA
+311 ALQPAVSDA
-321 NASAYSV
+321 NVSARDA
-328 VTAPSAATDAASA
+328 VTASSAATDAASA
-341 ANASDHHAVT
+341 AYASAHDAVT
-351 ASRDAV
+351 APSAATS
-357 GLSVSSDSAAAV
+357 LSSSASAAATV
-369 AAQRSGDQRSRVPEV
+369 SQRSDDQRSRVPAV

-427 INLIP
+427 INLIL
-432 RFYDVTAGEVLVSG
+432 RFYDATAGEVLVSG

-480 WGRPDATDD
+480 WGKPDATDD

-510 LELQVEQEG
+510 LELEVEQEG

-558 ALRKALK
+558 ALRKAIK

-620 LSQAEAERSDDTAQP
+620 LSQAEAERSDD
-635 TPAAGGGRPAVDQA
+635 
-649 VGAEQSVTVAG
+649 
-660 SGSRMAEQ
+660 
-668 REEAVQSAST
+668 
-678 ADGGR
+678 
-683 SAVERSDDVEKTA
+683 VEKTA
-696 LSEAQSE
+696 LAEAQNE

>member
-29 DLFVPLVISRMIDR
+29 DLFVPLVISSMIDR

-52 VFRMGGLLLAL
+52 VFRMGGLLLVL
-63 ATIGLLCSFT
+63 AAIGLLCSFT

-92 LFRHINSL
+92 LFKHINSL

-160 TVTIVIL
+160 AVTIVIL

-224 RLTQMQVR
+224 KLTAMQVS

-262 VYEGAITQGGLVA
+262 VYEGAITQGALVA

-311 ALQPAVSDAA
+311 ELQPAVSD
-321 NASAYSV
+321 
-328 VTAPSAATDAASA
+328 

-351 ASRDAV
+351 ARPD
-357 GLSVSSDSAAAV
+357 
-369 AAQRSGDQRSRVPEV
+369 VPAV

-401 RDISFRAMPGQTIG
+401 HDISFRAMPGETIG

-432 RFYDVTAGEVLVSG
+432 RFYDVTAGEVLVAG
-446 QNVRD
+446 KNVRD
-451 YALETLRAKIGLVP
+451 YALETLREKIGLVP
-465 QRSVLFRGTLRSNMQ
+465 QRSVLFRGNLRSNMQ
-480 WGRPDATDD
+480 WGKPDATDE

-510 LELQVEQEG
+510 LELKVEQEG

-558 ALRKALK
+558 ALRKAIK
-565 SDTENMTVFL
+565 TDTGNMTVFL
-575 ISQRVSTVRNSDQ
+575 ISQRVSTVRNADQ
-588 IIVLDDGQVA
+588 IVVLDDGQVA

-605 LYRSCPVYHEICLSQ
+605 LYRNCPVYHEICLSQ
-620 LSQAEAERSDDTAQP
+620 LSK
-635 TPAAGGGRPAVDQA
+635 
-649 VGAEQSVTVAG
+649 
-660 SGSRMAEQ
+660 
-668 REEAVQSAST
+668 EE
-678 ADGGR
+678 
-683 SAVERSDDVEKTA
+683 
-696 LSEAQSE
+696 SE
-703 GKEVQ
+703 KEVQ

>member
-13 VRAVLAPL
+13 VRAILAPL

-29 DLFVPLVISRMIDR
+29 DLFVPLVISSMIDR

-52 VFRMGGLLLAL
+52 VFRMGGLLLVL

-92 LFRHINSL
+92 LFRHINAL

-150 TISARAGLIF
+150 TISVRAGLIF
-160 TVTIVIL
+160 AVTIVIL

-262 VYEGAITQGGLVA
+262 VYEGTITQGGLVA

-311 ALQPAVSDAA
+311 ALQPAVSDANVSARDAVSAPSATTGAASGA
-321 NASAYSV
+321 NASAHST
-328 VTAPSAATDAASA
+328 VTALRDAASP
-341 ANASDHHAVT
+341 
-351 ASRDAV
+351 
-357 GLSVSSDSAAAV
+357 SVSSDSAVAV
-369 AAQRSGDQRSRVPEV
+369 TAPRSGDQRSCVPAV

-401 RDISFRAMPGQTIG
+401 HDISFRAMPGQTIG

-558 ALRKALK
+558 ALRKAIK

-620 LSQAEAERSDDTAQP
+620 LSQDEAERSTDAVQP
-635 TPAAGGGRPAVDQA
+635 TPAAG
-649 VGAEQSVTVAG
+649 
-660 SGSRMAEQ
+660 SGCP
-668 REEAVQSAST
+668 
-678 ADGGR
+678 
-683 SAVERSDDVEKTA
+683 AVERSDDVEKTA
-696 LSEAQSE
+696 LAEAQNE

>member
-29 DLFVPLVISRMIDR
+29 DLFVPLVISSMIDR

-52 VFRMGGLLLAL
+52 VFRMGGLLLVL
-63 ATIGLLCSFT
+63 AAIGLLCSFT

-160 TVTIVIL
+160 AVTIVIL

-311 ALQPAVSDAA
+311 ALQPAVSDA
-321 NASAYSV
+321 NVSARDA
-328 VTAPSAATDAASA
+328 VTAPSAVTDAASA
-341 ANASDHHAVT
+341 RSTVAALQDAASP
-351 ASRDAV
+351 
-357 GLSVSSDSAAAV
+357 SVSSDSAVAV
-369 AAQRSGDQRSRVPEV
+369 AAPRSGDQRSCVPAV

-558 ALRKALK
+558 ALRKAIK
-565 SDTENMTVFL
+565 SDTEHMTVFL

-620 LSQAEAERSDDTAQP
+620 LSQAEAERSDD
-635 TPAAGGGRPAVDQA
+635 
-649 VGAEQSVTVAG
+649 
-660 SGSRMAEQ
+660 
-668 REEAVQSAST
+668 
-678 ADGGR
+678 
-683 SAVERSDDVEKTA
+683 VEKTA
-696 LSEAQSE
+696 LAEAQNE

>member
-1 MKRLLTYIRDYR
+1 
-13 VRAVLAPL
+13 
-21 FKCLEACF
+21 
-29 DLFVPLVISRMIDR
+29 
-43 GIRSGNLGY
+43 
-52 VFRMGGLLLAL
+52 
-63 ATIGLLCSFT
+63 
-73 AQFFAAKV
+73 
-81 AIHTG
+81 
-86 KGLRND
+86 
-92 LFRHINSL
+92 
-100 GYREIDTLGTS
+100 
-111 TLITRMTSDINAVES
+111 MTSDINAVES

-160 TVTIVIL
+160 AVTIVIL

-224 RLTQMQVR
+224 KLTAMQVS

-262 VYEGAITQGGLVA
+262 VYEGAITQGALVA

-311 ALQPAVSDAA
+311 ALQPAVSDA
-321 NASAYSV
+321 NASARDA
-328 VTAPSAATDAASA
+328 VTARSTTAGAASTQNATGTSESSASA
-341 ANASDHHAVT
+341 AAT
-351 ASRDAV
+351 
-357 GLSVSSDSAAAV
+357 VS
-369 AAQRSGDQRSRVPEV
+369 QRSGNQDRRVPEV

-401 RDISFRAMPGQTIG
+401 RDISFRAMPGETIG

-432 RFYDVTAGEVLVSG
+432 RFYDVTAGEVLVLG
-446 QNVRD
+446 KNVRD
-451 YALETLRAKIGLVP
+451 YALETLREKIGLVP

-480 WGRPDATDD
+480 WGKPDATDE

-510 LELQVEQEG
+510 LDLRVEQEG

-558 ALRKALK
+558 ALRKAIK
-565 SDTENMTVFL
+565 TDTENMTVFL
-575 ISQRVSTVRNSDQ
+575 ISQRVSTVRNADQ
-588 IIVLDDGQVA
+588 IVVLDDGQVA

-605 LYRSCPVYHEICLSQ
+605 LYRNCPVYHEICLSQ
-620 LSQAEAERSDDTAQP
+620 LSQAEAERSDEAAQ
-635 TPAAGGGRPAVDQA
+635 TGSRTETQPASEAAGGRPAA
-649 VGAEQSVTVAG
+649 
-660 SGSRMAEQ
+660 
-668 REEAVQSAST
+668 
-678 ADGGR
+678 
-683 SAVERSDDVEKTA
+683 ERSDDVGQKA
-696 LSEAQSE
+696 LAEAQNA
-703 GKEVQ
+703 GKEAQ

>member
-29 DLFVPLVISRMIDR
+29 DLFVPLVISSMIDR
-43 GIRSGNLGY
+43 GIRGGNLSY

-63 ATIGLLCSFT
+63 AAIGLLCSFT

-139 FIVFGAMVMAF
+139 FIVFGAMIMAF

-160 TVTIVIL
+160 AVTIVIL

-212 ASEIDEFRRENE
+212 ASEIEEFRRENE
-224 RLTQMQVR
+224 RLTQMQVS

-247 INLAVVY
+247 INLAIVY

-262 VYEGAITQGGLVA
+262 VNEGAITQGGLVA

-311 ALQPAVSDAA
+311 ELQPAVSDAA
-321 NASAYSV
+321 NASAHSV
-328 VTAPSAATDAASA
+328 VTAPQAAAERSASAASA
-341 ANASDHHAVT
+341 T
-351 ASRDAV
+351 AP
-357 GLSVSSDSAAAV
+357 VS
-369 AAQRSGDQRSRVPEV
+369 QRGGDQRSLVPAI

-401 RDISFRAMPGQTIG
+401 HDISFRAMPGQTIG

-432 RFYDVTAGEVLVSG
+432 RFYDVTAGEVLVAG

-480 WGRPDATDD
+480 WGKPDATDD

-558 ALRKALK
+558 ALRKAIK

-620 LSQAEAERSDDTAQP
+620 LSQAEAERSEDTAQP
-635 TPAAGGGRPAVDQA
+635 TAA
-649 VGAEQSVTVAG
+649 AG
-660 SGSRMAEQ
+660 SGRP
-668 REEAVQSAST
+668 
-678 ADGGR
+678 
-683 SAVERSDDVEKTA
+683 AVERSDDAEKTA
-696 LSEAQSE
+696 LAEAQNE

>member
-29 DLFVPLVISRMIDR
+29 DLFVPLVISSMIDR

-63 ATIGLLCSFT
+63 AAIGLLCSFT

-262 VYEGAITQGGLVA
+262 VYEGTITQGGLVA

-311 ALQPAVSDAA
+311 ALQPAVSDA
-321 NASAYSV
+321 NVSARDA
-328 VTAPSAATDAASA
+328 VTAPSTVTGAASA
-341 ANASDHHAVT
+341 ANASAHSAVT
-351 ASRDAV
+351 APSAVTDAA
-357 GLSVSSDSAAAV
+357 S
-369 AAQRSGDQRSRVPEV
+369 AQRSGDQRSCVPAV

-401 RDISFRAMPGQTIG
+401 RDISFHAMPGETIG

-451 YALETLRAKIGLVP
+451 YALETLREKIGLVP

-480 WGRPDATDD
+480 WGKPDATDD

-510 LELQVEQEG
+510 LELEVEQEG

-558 ALRKALK
+558 ALRKAIK
-565 SDTENMTVFL
+565 SDTGNMTVFL

-620 LSQAEAERSDDTAQP
+620 LSQAEAERSDE
-635 TPAAGGGRPAVDQA
+635 AVQNSSRT
-649 VGAEQSVTVAG
+649 AEQSVSVAG
-660 SGSRMAEQ
+660 SGSRVATQ

-683 SAVERSDDVEKTA
+683 SAVERSDDAEKTA
-696 LSEAQSE
+696 LAEAQNE

>member
-29 DLFVPLVISRMIDR
+29 DLFVPLVISSMIDR

-52 VFRMGGLLLAL
+52 VFRMGGLLLVL
-63 ATIGLLCSFT
+63 AAIGLLCSFT

-92 LFRHINSL
+92 LFKHIHSL

-160 TVTIVIL
+160 ALTIVIL

-224 RLTQMQVR
+224 KLTAMQVS

-262 VYEGAITQGGLVA
+262 VYEGAITQGALVA

-311 ALQPAVSDAA
+311 ELQPAVSDA
-321 NASAYSV
+321 NASAR
-328 VTAPSAATDAASA
+328 D
-341 ANASDHHAVT
+341 AVT
-351 ASRDAV
+351 AR
-357 GLSVSSDSAAAV
+357 SD
-369 AAQRSGDQRSRVPEV
+369 VPAV

-401 RDISFRAMPGQTIG
+401 RDISFRAMPGETIG

-432 RFYDVTAGEVLVSG
+432 RFYDVTAGEVLVAG
-446 QNVRD
+446 KNVRD
-451 YALETLRAKIGLVP
+451 YALETLREKIGLVP
-465 QRSVLFRGTLRSNMQ
+465 QRSVLFRGNLRSNMQ
-480 WGRPDATDD
+480 WGKPDATDE

-510 LELQVEQEG
+510 LELKVEQEG

-558 ALRKALK
+558 ALRKAIK
-565 SDTENMTVFL
+565 TDTGNMTVFL
-575 ISQRVSTVRNSDQ
+575 ISQRVSTVRNADQ
-588 IIVLDDGQVA
+588 IVVLDDGQVA

-620 LSQAEAERSDDTAQP
+620 LSQAEAERSDEAAQ
-635 TPAAGGGRPAVDQA
+635 TGSRTEAEPASAAGGRPAA
-649 VGAEQSVTVAG
+649 
-660 SGSRMAEQ
+660 
-668 REEAVQSAST
+668 
-678 ADGGR
+678 
-683 SAVERSDDVEKTA
+683 ERSDDVGQKA
-696 LSEAQSE
+696 LAEAQNA

>member
-29 DLFVPLVISRMIDR
+29 DLFVPLVISSMIDR

-63 ATIGLLCSFT
+63 AAIGLLCSFT

-92 LFRHINSL
+92 LFRHINTL

-160 TVTIVIL
+160 AVTIVIL
-167 FIVVFGIILTTAPM
+167 FVVVFGIILTTAPM
-181 YRANQGQL
+181 YRANQSQL

-262 VYEGAITQGGLVA
+262 VYEGTITQGGLVA

-311 ALQPAVSDAA
+311 ALQPAVSDANVSA
-321 NASAYSV
+321 RDAVTAPSAAAGAASAANVSAHST
-328 VTAPSAATDAASA
+328 VTAPSAATDAAS
-341 ANASDHHAVT
+341 T
-351 ASRDAV
+351 P
-357 GLSVSSDSAAAV
+357 
-369 AAQRSGDQRSRVPEV
+369 RSGDQRSCVPVV

-401 RDISFRAMPGQTIG
+401 HDISFRAMPGQTIG

-432 RFYDVTAGEVLVSG
+432 RFYDVTAGEVLVAG

-480 WGRPDATDD
+480 WGKPDATDD

-558 ALRKALK
+558 ALRKAIK

-620 LSQAEAERSDDTAQP
+620 LSQAEAERSDETVQNGSRTAEQSVIVAGSGSRVATQP
-635 TPAAGGGRPAVDQA
+635 TAAAGGGRPAV
-649 VGAEQSVTVAG
+649 
-660 SGSRMAEQ
+660 
-668 REEAVQSAST
+668 
-678 ADGGR
+678 
-683 SAVERSDDVEKTA
+683 ERSDDAEKTA
-696 LSEAQSE
+696 LAEVQNE

>member
-63 ATIGLLCSFT
+63 AVIGLLCSFT

-111 TLITRMTSDINAVES
+111 TLITRITSDINAVES

-224 RLTQMQVR
+224 RLTQMQVS

-296 ITRAMASMNRIDGIF
+296 ITRARASMNRIDGIF
-311 ALQPAVSDAA
+311 ALQPAVSDA
-321 NASAYSV
+321 NVSARDA
-328 VTAPSAATDAASA
+328 VTASSAATDAASA
-341 ANASDHHAVT
+341 AYASAHDAVT
-351 ASRDAV
+351 APSAATS
-357 GLSVSSDSAAAV
+357 LSSSASAAATV
-369 AAQRSGDQRSRVPEV
+369 SQRSDDQRSRVPAV

-432 RFYDVTAGEVLVSG
+432 RFYDATAGEVLV
-446 QNVRD
+446 
-451 YALETLRAKIGLVP
+451 
-465 QRSVLFRGTLRSNMQ
+465 
-480 WGRPDATDD
+480 
-489 EIYAALKTAQAYDFV
+489 
-504 EQKGEG
+504 
-510 LELQVEQEG
+510 
-519 RNFSGGQKQRLAIA
+519 
-533 RALVRRPEILI
+533 
-544 LDDSASALDFATDA
+544 
-558 ALRKALK
+558 
-565 SDTENMTVFL
+565 
-575 ISQRVSTVRNSDQ
+575 
-588 IIVLDDGQVA
+588 
-598 GIGTHAE
+598 
-605 LYRSCPVYHEICLSQ
+605 
-620 LSQAEAERSDDTAQP
+620 
-635 TPAAGGGRPAVDQA
+635 
-649 VGAEQSVTVAG
+649 
-660 SGSRMAEQ
+660 
-668 REEAVQSAST
+668 
-678 ADGGR
+678 
-683 SAVERSDDVEKTA
+683 
-696 LSEAQSE
+696 
-703 GKEVQ
+703 

>member
-63 ATIGLLCSFT
+63 AAIGLLCSFT

-92 LFRHINSL
+92 LFKHINSL

-160 TVTIVIL
+160 AVTIVIL

-224 RLTQMQVR
+224 KLTAMQVR

-311 ALQPAVSDAA
+311 ELQPAVSDA
-321 NASAYSV
+321 NASARDA
-328 VTAPSAATDAASA
+328 VTARSTVTGAASTQNATGTSASSASA
-341 ANASDHHAVT
+341 AAT
-351 ASRDAV
+351 
-357 GLSVSSDSAAAV
+357 VS
-369 AAQRSGDQRSRVPEV
+369 QRSGDQRSCVPAV

-432 RFYDVTAGEVLVSG
+432 RFYDVTAGEVRVAG

-451 YALETLRAKIGLVP
+451 YALETLREKIGLVP

-480 WGRPDATDD
+480 WGKPDATDA

-510 LELQVEQEG
+510 LELEVEQEG

-558 ALRKALK
+558 ALRKAIK

-620 LSQAEAERSDDTAQP
+620 LSQAEAERSEDTAR
-635 TPAAGGGRPAVDQA
+635 TGSRT
-649 VGAEQSVTVAG
+649 AEQSVIVAG
-660 SGSRMAEQ
+660 SGSRVATQ
-668 REEAVQSAST
+668 PT
-678 ADGGR
+678 AAAGGGR
-683 SAVERSDDVEKTA
+683 SAVERSDDAEKTA
-696 LSEAQSE
+696 LAEAQNE

>member
-29 DLFVPLVISRMIDR
+29 DLFVPLVISSMIDR

-52 VFRMGGLLLAL
+52 VFRMGGLLLVL
-63 ATIGLLCSFT
+63 AAIGLLCSFT

-92 LFRHINSL
+92 LFKHINSL

-160 TVTIVIL
+160 AVTIVIL
-167 FIVVFGIILTTAPM
+167 FVVVFGIILTTAPM

-224 RLTQMQVR
+224 KLTAMQVS

-262 VYEGAITQGGLVA
+262 VYEGAITQGALVA

-311 ALQPAVSDAA
+311 ELQPAVSDANDSDRDA
-321 NASAYSV
+321 
-328 VTAPSAATDAASA
+328 VTARPVTTDAASA
-341 ANASDHHAVT
+341 ANDSDHHAVT
-351 ASRDAV
+351 APSAT
-357 GLSVSSDSAAAV
+357 AAATV
-369 AAQRSGDQRSRVPEV
+369 SQRSGDQDSRVSEV

-401 RDISFRAMPGQTIG
+401 RDISFRAMPGETIG

-432 RFYDVTAGEVLVSG
+432 RFYDVTAGEVLVAG
-446 QNVRD
+446 KNVRD
-451 YALETLRAKIGLVP
+451 YALETLREKIGLVP
-465 QRSVLFRGTLRSNMQ
+465 QRSVLFRGNLRSNMQ
-480 WGRPDATDD
+480 WGKPDATDE

-510 LELQVEQEG
+510 LELKVEQEG

-558 ALRKALK
+558 ALRKAIK
-565 SDTENMTVFL
+565 TDTGNMTVFL
-575 ISQRVSTVRNSDQ
+575 ISQRVSTVRNADQ
-588 IIVLDDGQVA
+588 IVVLDDGQVA

-605 LYRSCPVYHEICLSQ
+605 LYRNCPVYHEICLSQ
-620 LSQAEAERSDDTAQP
+620 LSK
-635 TPAAGGGRPAVDQA
+635 
-649 VGAEQSVTVAG
+649 
-660 SGSRMAEQ
+660 
-668 REEAVQSAST
+668 EE
-678 ADGGR
+678 
-683 SAVERSDDVEKTA
+683 
-696 LSEAQSE
+696 SE
-703 GKEVQ
+703 KEVQ

>member
-63 ATIGLLCSFT
+63 AVIGLLCSFT

-224 RLTQMQVR
+224 RLTQMQVS

-296 ITRAMASMNRIDGIF
+296 ITRARASMNRIDGIF
-311 ALQPAVSDAA
+311 ALQPAVSDA
-321 NASAYSV
+321 NVSARDA
-328 VTAPSAATDAASA
+328 VTAP
-341 ANASDHHAVT
+341 
-351 ASRDAV
+351 
-357 GLSVSSDSAAAV
+357 
-369 AAQRSGDQRSRVPEV
+369 RSGDQRSCVPAV

-432 RFYDVTAGEVLVSG
+432 RFYDATAGEVLVSG

-480 WGRPDATDD
+480 WGKPDATDD

-510 LELQVEQEG
+510 LELEVEQEG

-533 RALVRRPEILI
+533 RALVRHPEILI

-558 ALRKALK
+558 ALRKAIK
-565 SDTENMTVFL
+565 SDTGSMTVFL

-620 LSQAEAERSDDTAQP
+620 LSQAEAERSDD
-635 TPAAGGGRPAVDQA
+635 
-649 VGAEQSVTVAG
+649 
-660 SGSRMAEQ
+660 
-668 REEAVQSAST
+668 
-678 ADGGR
+678 
-683 SAVERSDDVEKTA
+683 VEKTA
-696 LSEAQSE
+696 LAEAQNE